1 MYLDDLSVGDRVCT
15 RGVTFTE
22 AAIVDF
28 GLRYDPQPFHIDVE
42 AAAASPFG
50 GLIASGF
57 HTLVQGF
64 RMILDEGLLAEG
76 SIGSPGFDELR
87 WTAPVRPGDTIHLQ
101 GEVVEV
107 RPSRSKPDRGMIRVR
122 YEAINQRG
130 ETVMSAV
137 FMHLLRRRSE
147 SRENEKGG
155 RNE

>member
-1 MYLDDLSVGDRVCT
+1 MFFDELNVGDRIRT

-28 GLRYDPQPFHIDVE
+28 GLRYDPQPFHIDAE

-57 HTLVQGF
+57 HTMAQGF
-64 RMILDEGLLAEG
+64 RMVLDEGWLAGG
-76 SIGSPGFDELR
+76 SIGSPGFDQLR
-87 WTAPVRPGDTIHLQ
+87 WTAPVRPGDTIHMQ

-107 RPSRSKPDRGMIRVR
+107 RPSRSKPDRGLVRVR

-130 ETVMSAV
+130 ETVMTAV
-137 FMHLLRRRSE
+137 FMHLLRCNPAQQGN
-147 SRENEKGG
+147 NEGKLP
-155 RNE
+155 